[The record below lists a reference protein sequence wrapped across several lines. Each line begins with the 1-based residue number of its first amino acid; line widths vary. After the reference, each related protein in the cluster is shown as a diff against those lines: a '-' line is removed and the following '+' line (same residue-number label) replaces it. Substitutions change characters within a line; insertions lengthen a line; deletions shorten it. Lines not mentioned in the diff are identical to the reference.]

1 MSCACCWLE
10 LVDVEECRVVLN
22 GAAIV
27 ACGLF
32 PASFFP
38 LNYCCCF
45 FCNWRSDLGRVVEC
59 WGGKF
64 VDRVRIVKEGWGV
77 E

>member
-1 MSCACCWLE
+1 M
-10 LVDVEECRVVLN
+10 EECRVVLN

-45 FCNWRSDLGRVVEC
+45 FVI
-59 WGGKF
+59 GG
-64 VDRVRIVKEGWGV
+64 VIWGV
-77 E
+77 LLSAGAESLLIGLGL